1 MLLGVGSAESVRRGP
16 RYLPLR
22 IRHGM
27 RGEVLTLPKRGS
39 GFVHGSRD
47 TPCRVSRPSKRR
59 KASRRQGSARASVP
73 RHPCEGEVQSEP

>member
-47 TPCRVSRPSKRR
+47 APLPRLPPKQEEEGKQAPGQRESLSAAPSVR
-59 KASRRQGSARASVP
+59 G
-73 RHPCEGEVQSEP
+73 